1 MTRER
6 KSAAI
11 VILIT
16 LACAFMAA
24 AVAVIDVWQANAVGE
39 SYTITFLP
47 EEYKYDMASSVETW
61 RDGNGSAISD
71 DSVIVTE
78 NDGISLYRDGS
89 LASGT
94 QVTYRAGVRKYEV
107 TKGFDYVVTLKIKT
121 NANIYVNFGFEKPGT
136 SCTWL
141 KNEWMNNADF
151 VEFSFNY
158 TAPQSGLAYF
168 LFQLNAGGGN
178 VFVKDFRFYEKV
190 TKTVT
195 EGAAI
200 GALPPI
206 PAKEGF
212 TGCWTIDNKVI
223 TAETVYDFGADKTA
237 VAEYRNDS
245 EIKSVSISLNGDVA
259 LNFYVKTAVG
269 AKVFFTFEG
278 NKTEATEY
286 TDGGEYRVYSYAVAA
301 KDYDKKVTISIGENE
316 DVSQSISVKD
326 YVDAAKNKFDGAL
339 KNLVDALDVY
349 CSSAK
354 NYFGGVAVDEVVAA
368 DDDISSYPIEK
379 SGTLPSGITLNGI
392 SLLLE
397 STVTIRLYMS
407 GNVGGTAFKTDGETA
422 TVMPVTDG
430 SYYIE
435 KTNIA
440 AKDLDK
446 GYVFSAG
453 SDFRLTISVFGYVN
467 KAMGTDGDNFDNLL
481 RALYN
486 YGVAANAYF
495 PEDDNLNEITDMA
508 DTVILANGLEN
519 GVRGYYNADKS
530 NYTVENGMMRLTHGL
545 VTAGA
550 RCVTAF
556 TNKNGGNYLTNS
568 DVFVLSAENKETYA
582 KNSTDIIE
590 SVWPTVNGVT
600 NTKTPAA
607 CAPYVN
613 VTKLGYYYYQVNVR
627 NLNFGNNLY
636 LDKTY
641 HVYSDRAYQVY
652 RLLNQNDEAVSTVK
666 SITFQA
672 VFPVSSVNK
681 FEIKN
686 GNDVIDSIGSAT
698 HYNCGTSAF
707 EYAAFDV
714 KGAGIMAF
722 INTAKNSTF
731 YLIKSGDYYYF
742 RQIVSVGELSPKA
755 EVTFGNRLYNDET
768 HDFEG
773 VRAANA
779 IEQNPLTADNV
790 SVVGD
795 IVSGD
800 GQGFVGYDGLRGCY
814 VINIAGS
821 GFTAAYNNP
830 DRKYIDN
837 VTVTSPDD
845 REVFFSVHSTNPLEG
860 AAITD
865 KNGLLLPMG
874 LEVMKNFGHEHEEPI
889 YDYDDKIYG
898 DTLFPVSLKSGKT
911 LDFSVV
917 NVYQNWGKYP
927 LKQISS
933 ISYYISYY
941 HMSTGVTET
950 NCLAPYYATYLNKDD
965 LGAWILPDFRG
976 MSNDGQSGSDDLIQN
991 CSVGA
996 LNGVSNGA
1004 SLSSAEADLGV
1015 YQSSEIHSAGL
1026 TYADMSYS
1034 YVSKKGDYKFT
1045 YRHVEMPQTDESRTY
1060 YTVEIEFLKSTTLK
1074 YSDFSIFSFDPRRPT
1089 DSYKKAAYLDASG
1102 NHREISV
1109 STPSVGTLYKL
1120 NKNGSYFTYYNGT
1133 TNGEGG
1139 NFGLIVKNH
1148 SVTVNG
1154 KASDLGLAF
1163 YNGRIK
1169 RGGKYVNRGSLTLA
1183 ANTTFAVGD
1192 KITVNAILLP
1202 YGSVGQTSCDNVKKV
1217 YRDSVAN
1224 ALSVTAQTGTVV
1236 FDEYIATIKASR
1248 YGTAEFTLG
1257 GGATAE
1263 SVNGINYA
1271 IKVTGIKKLGKL
1283 KVEKKNSAG
1292 EWESVELASAN
1303 GFDGYSA
1310 EYENGTMSYSFVVNK
1325 TAADITY
1332 RVTVI

>member
-16 LACAFMAA
+16 LACAFMAV

-107 TKGFDYVVTLKIKT
+107 TKGYDYVVTLKIKT

-141 KNEWMNNADF
+141 KNKWMNNADF

-354 NYFGGVAVDEVVAA
+354 NYFGGVAVGEVVAA

-407 GNVGGTAFKTDGETA
+407 GNVGGTVFKTDGETA

-530 NYTVENGMMRLTHGL
+530 NYTVENGKMRLTHGL
-545 VTAGA
+545 VTARA

-600 NTKTPAA
+600 NTKTSAA

-837 VTVTSPDD
+837 VTVSSPDD

-889 YDYDDKIYG
+889 YDYDDNLYG

-1148 SVTVNG
+1148 FITVNG

-1263 SVNGINYA
+1263 SVNGVNYA

-1292 EWESVELASAN
+1292 EWESVELASVS

>member
-107 TKGFDYVVTLKIKT
+107 TKGYDYVVTLKIKT

-354 NYFGGVAVDEVVAA
+354 NYFGGVAVGEVVAA

-407 GNVGGTAFKTDGETA
+407 GNVGGTVFKTDGETA

-453 SDFRLTISVFGYVN
+453 SDFRLTISVFGYIN

-672 VFPVSSVNK
+672 MFPVSSVNK

-755 EVTFGNRLYNDET
+755 EITFGNRLYNDET

-845 REVFFSVHSTNPLEG
+845 REVFFTVHSTNPLEG

-1224 ALSVTAQTGTVV
+1224 ALSVTTQTGTVV

-1263 SVNGINYA
+1263 SVNGVNYA

-1310 EYENGTMSYSFVVNK
+1310 EYENGTISYSFVVNK

>member
-1 MTRER
+1 MTRGR
-6 KSAAI
+6 KRAAI

-24 AVAVIDVWQANAVGE
+24 AFAVIDVWQANAVGE
-39 SYTITFLP
+39 SYTITFLTG
-47 EEYKYDMASSVETW
+47 EGEDDLVDFASSW
-61 RDGNGSAISD
+61 RGDPVYENGAMKMTRTAD
-71 DSVIVTE
+71 
-78 NDGISLYRDGS
+78 DGIIN
-89 LASGT
+89 
-94 QVTYRAGVRKYEV
+94 YRAGVNKYN
-107 TKGFDYVVTLKIKT
+107 VVAGTTYIVELKIKT
-121 NANIYVNFGFEKPGT
+121 DGEIRMQFGTEMPKYNWFFTETKINNPEYVGYIYEY
-136 SCTWL
+136 S
-141 KNEWMNNADF
+141 
-151 VEFSFNY
+151 
-158 TAPQSGLAYF
+158 APLSDRGYF
-168 LFQLNAGGGN
+168 IFQLLSGDGN

-200 GALPPI
+200 GTLPTI
-206 PAKEGF
+206 PPKEGF

-237 VAEYRNDS
+237 VAEYRNDN

-286 TDGGEYRVYSYAVAA
+286 TEDEEYRVYSYAVAA
-301 KDYDKKVTISIGENE
+301 KDYEKKVTISIGEND

-326 YVDAAKNKFDGAL
+326 YIDAAKNKFDGAL

-354 NYFGGVAVDEVVAA
+354 KYFGGVAVDEVVAA

-407 GNVGGTAFKTDGETA
+407 GNVGGTVFKTDGETA

-467 KAMGTDGDNFDNLL
+467 KAMGTEGDNFDNLL

-495 PEDDNLNEITDMA
+495 PDDDNLNEITDMA

-530 NYTVENGMMRLTHGL
+530 NYTVENGKMSLTHGL

-666 SITFQA
+666 SIAFQA

-686 GNDVIDSIGSAT
+686 GNEIIDSIGSAT

-742 RQIVSVGELSPKA
+742 RQIVSVGELAPKA
-755 EVTFGNRLYNDET
+755 AVTFGNRLYNDET

-773 VRAANA
+773 VRAANV

-837 VTVTSPDD
+837 VTVSSPDD

-1034 YVSKKGDYKFT
+1034 YVSKNGDYKFT

-1074 YSDFSIFSFDPRRPT
+1074 YSDFSVFSFDPRRPT
-1089 DSYKKAAYLDASG
+1089 DSYRKAAYLDASG
-1102 NHREISV
+1102 NHREISI
-1109 STPSVGTLYKL
+1109 STLALGTLYKL

-1217 YRDSVAN
+1217 YRDSVTN

-1263 SVNGINYA
+1263 SVNGVNYA

-1292 EWESVELASAN
+1292 EWESVELASVS

-1310 EYENGTMSYSFVVNK
+1310 EYESGTMSYSFVVNK

>member
-1 MTRER
+1 
-6 KSAAI
+6 
-11 VILIT
+11 
-16 LACAFMAA
+16 
-24 AVAVIDVWQANAVGE
+24 
-39 SYTITFLP
+39 
-47 EEYKYDMASSVETW
+47 MASSVETW

-200 GALPPI
+200 GALPPL

-407 GNVGGTAFKTDGETA
+407 GNVGGTVFKTDGETA

-530 NYTVENGMMRLTHGL
+530 NYTVENGKMSLTHGL

-666 SITFQA
+666 SITFQT

-755 EVTFGNRLYNDET
+755 EITFGNRLYNDET

-889 YDYDDKIYG
+889 YDYDDNLYG

-1263 SVNGINYA
+1263 SVNGVNYA

>member
-107 TKGFDYVVTLKIKT
+107 TKGYDYVVTLKIKT

-200 GALPPI
+200 GELPPI

-407 GNVGGTAFKTDGETA
+407 GNVGGTILKTDGETA

-446 GYVFSAG
+446 GYVFSVG
-453 SDFRLTISVFGYVN
+453 SDFRLTISVFGYIN
-467 KAMGTDGDNFDNLL
+467 KAKGIEDENFDNLL

-530 NYTVENGMMRLTHGL
+530 NYTVGNGKMSLTHGL

-550 RCVTAF
+550 RCVTGF

-568 DVFVLSAENKETYA
+568 DVFVLSTENKETYA
-582 KNSTDIIE
+582 KNSTDIKE

-652 RLLNQNDEAVSTVK
+652 RLLNQNDESVSTVK
-666 SITFQA
+666 SIAFQA

-686 GNDVIDSIGSAT
+686 GNDIIDSIGSAT
-698 HYNCGTSAF
+698 HYNCGSSAF

-742 RQIVSVGELSPKA
+742 RQIVSVGELAPKA
-755 EVTFGNRLYNDET
+755 AVTFGNRLYNDET

-837 VTVTSPDD
+837 VTVSSPDD

-889 YDYDDKIYG
+889 YDYDDNLYG

-1183 ANTTFAVGD
+1183 ANTTFAIGD

-1217 YRDSVAN
+1217 YQDSVTN

-1263 SVNGINYA
+1263 SVNGVNYA

-1292 EWESVELASAN
+1292 EWESVELASVS

>member
-16 LACAFMAA
+16 LACAFMAV

-107 TKGFDYVVTLKIKT
+107 TKGYDYVVTLKIKT

-141 KNEWMNNADF
+141 KNKWMNNADF

-354 NYFGGVAVDEVVAA
+354 NYFGGVAVGEVVAA

-407 GNVGGTAFKTDGETA
+407 GNVGGTVFKTDGETA

-530 NYTVENGMMRLTHGL
+530 NYTVENGKMRLTHGL
-545 VTAGA
+545 VTARA

-600 NTKTPAA
+600 NTKTSAA

-837 VTVTSPDD
+837 VTVSSPDD

-889 YDYDDKIYG
+889 YDYDDNLYG

-1148 SVTVNG
+1148 FITVNG

-1163 YNGRIK
+1163 YNGRNK

-1263 SVNGINYA
+1263 SVNGVNYA

-1292 EWESVELASAN
+1292 EWESVELASVS

>member
-39 SYTITFLP
+39 SYTITFLTG
-47 EEYKYDMASSVETW
+47 EGEDDLVDFSSSW
-61 RDGNGSAISD
+61 RGDPVYESGAMKMTRAVGDGTIN
-71 DSVIVTE
+71 
-78 NDGISLYRDGS
+78 
-89 LASGT
+89 
-94 QVTYRAGVRKYEV
+94 YRAGVNKYN
-107 TKGFDYVVTLKIKT
+107 VVEGTTYIVELKIKT
-121 NANIYVNFGFEKPGT
+121 DGEVRMQFGTEMPRYNWFFTATKINNPEYVGYIYEY
-136 SCTWL
+136 S
-141 KNEWMNNADF
+141 
-151 VEFSFNY
+151 
-158 TAPQSGLAYF
+158 APLSDRGYF
-168 LFQLNAGGGN
+168 IFQLLSGEGN

-286 TDGGEYRVYSYAVAA
+286 TDGGEYRVCSYAVAA

-354 NYFGGVAVDEVVAA
+354 NYFGGVAVGEVVAA

-392 SLLLE
+392 SLLLD
-397 STVTIRLYMS
+397 SKVTIRLYMS

-530 NYTVENGMMRLTHGL
+530 NYTVENGKMSLTHGL

-590 SVWPTVNGVT
+590 SVWPTVNGVM

-889 YDYDDKIYG
+889 YDYDDNLYG
-898 DTLFPVSLKSGKT
+898 DTLFPVSLKSRKT

-1109 STPSVGTLYKL
+1109 STPSGGTLYKL

-1148 SVTVNG
+1148 FITVNG

-1183 ANTTFAVGD
+1183 ANTTFAIGD

-1217 YRDSVAN
+1217 YQDSVTN

-1263 SVNGINYA
+1263 SVNGVNYA

-1292 EWESVELASAN
+1292 EWESVELASVS